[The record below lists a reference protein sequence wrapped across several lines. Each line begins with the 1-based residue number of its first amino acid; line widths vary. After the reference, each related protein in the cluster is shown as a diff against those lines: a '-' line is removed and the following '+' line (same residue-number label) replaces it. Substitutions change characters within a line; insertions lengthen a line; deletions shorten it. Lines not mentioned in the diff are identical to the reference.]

1 MKKLLFGITSLTI
14 GGAERVLVDLANR
27 LVQEYDITIFTIYAG
42 GPLEKELDE
51 RIHLV
56 SLYDKQYSEFS
67 KIEKIKISL
76 RLIFKDKI
84 PEGYNDVIAFLE
96 GPITRLFSKKYAK
109 HVKKIAWVHTDI
121 SKIWGKGFKASIKKY
136 IDAKI
141 YKKYNTVVFVSNEL
155 LKNFNKKNIN
165 TYGQKRIAI
174 KNYLD
179 YEKVILKSKEN
190 TDIEFSKKDINLVT
204 VCRLV
209 EAKGLDR
216 YIRIHKKLEDE
227 GYHSKVYIVGDGPLR
242 YDLQKQIDKAN
253 ETENFFLIGARE
265 NPYPYIKSADYF
277 CLFSYF
283 EGYGMVVDEAK
294 TLGKRILI
302 SRTSAVECVAGYE
315 KAKIFENTEQGI
327 FNGLKEV
334 LNNKDNSKN
343 EILDEKQII
352 RDYIPCYRKSDG
364 VIGLYDRVENKLE
377 IQKII
382 MKK

>member
-51 RIHLV
+51 RIHLI

-96 GPITRLFSKKYAK
+96 GPITRLFSKKNAK

-216 YIRIHKKLEDE
+216 YIRIHKKLENE

-352 RDYIPCYRKSDG
+352 RDSKNNYEK
-364 VIGLYDRVENKLE
+364 VIKLIE
-377 IQKII
+377 FLL
-382 MKK
+382 